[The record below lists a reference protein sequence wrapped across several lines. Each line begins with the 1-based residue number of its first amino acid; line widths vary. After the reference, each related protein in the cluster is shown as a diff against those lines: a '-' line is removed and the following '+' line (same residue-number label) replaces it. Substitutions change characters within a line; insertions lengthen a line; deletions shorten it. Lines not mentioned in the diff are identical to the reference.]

1 MNSKYPFSFTLPNV
15 SKNRITTAGE
25 AEKGLLTRYKTKKS
39 EFERAIWQLVRF
51 YSMTGKPEE
60 AFQWIRL
67 LMSLTNDPEKLAS
80 NYLALGQL
88 MEKCNDYSSAI
99 DFYTQ
104 AISLYKVNKK
114 TCYFSNNNIGY
125 SLNQLNEFK
134 EAEPYC
140 RTAISIDPTRHNAFK
155 NLGVSLEGQGK
166 YIEAALAYIDAVEK
180 EASDP
185 RALNHLRTLLE
196 KHPEILEMIPG
207 FEERIISGER
217 AVELA
222 SQMKRS
228 LVQEKIGL
236 PPPEL
241 SNAAKILD
249 SIAHI
254 FIDEG
259 RREFSRDDVRKQAG
273 LSREEWNSGYTS
285 IFQAMR
291 IDQPG
296 GAPKIKKEYQ
306 GILRRLRWG
315 VFTLTKYGKEYIN
328 TRNWLIVLMG

>member
-25 AEKGLLTRYKTKKS
+25 AERGLLTRYKAKKS
-39 EFERAIWQLVRF
+39 EFEGAIWQLVRF

-67 LMSLTNDPEKLAS
+67 LMSLTNDSEKLAS

-88 MEKCNDYSSAI
+88 MEKCNNYSSAV

-104 AISLYKVNKK
+104 VISLKPINKR
-114 TCYFSNNNIGY
+114 TRYFSNNNIGY

-134 EAEPYC
+134 EAETYC
-140 RTAISIDPTRHNAFK
+140 RTAVSIDPTRHNAFK
-155 NLGVSLEGQGK
+155 NLGISLEGQGK

-180 EASDP
+180 EACDP
-185 RALNHLRTLLE
+185 RALNHLRTLVE
-196 KHPEILEMIPG
+196 NHPEIIKMIPD
-207 FEERIISGER
+207 FDERIISGER

-222 SQMKRS
+222 SQLEKR
-228 LVQEKIGL
+228 LVQEKLG
-236 PPPEL
+236 PPPPGL
-241 SNAAKILD
+241 SNVAKILD

-259 RREFSRDDVRKQAG
+259 RQEFSRDDVRKQAG
-273 LSREEWNSGYTS
+273 LSRKEWMSGYTS

-291 IDQPG
+291 IDHPG

-315 VFTLTKYGKEYIN
+315 VFTLTEYGKEYIN
-328 TRNWLIVLMG
+328 TKNWRIVLMG